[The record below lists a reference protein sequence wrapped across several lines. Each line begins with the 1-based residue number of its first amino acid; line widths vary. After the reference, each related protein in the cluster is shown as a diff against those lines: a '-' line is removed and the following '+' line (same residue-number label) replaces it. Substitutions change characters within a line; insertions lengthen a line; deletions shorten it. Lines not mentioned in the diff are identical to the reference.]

1 MKETRHFS
9 IRLDLS
15 LEGEDAVETLRDA
28 IRDAG
33 REQSRYAAN
42 SYDAASKPHHNHE
55 SWRSLIEDGDRDAR
69 NASALFR
76 AAEAVKPAD
85 VLPCRSGPET
95 NGELAEAAATSKASP
110 AMQYVLNSIE
120 GLASY
125 AAQNRILFTAT
136 MNWVGAPSG
145 TSYGVLKGSIK
156 YADRPFAGWGVEFEK
171 KFPTDPFAAGGSPWH
186 ELDGTRKKIRAEA
199 TE

>member
-1 MKETRHFS
+1 MKETRHFP
-9 IRLDLS
+9 IRLELS
-15 LEGEDAVETLRDA
+15 LEGEDAVEALRDA

-33 REQSRYAAN
+33 REQSLYAAN

-55 SWRSLIEDGDRDAR
+55 SWRGLIEDGDRDAR

-76 AAEAVKPAD
+76 AAEAIQCAP
-85 VLPCRSGPET
+85 GPEK

-110 AMQYVLNSIE
+110 PLQYVLNAIE

-125 AAQNRILFTAT
+125 AAQNGILFTAT
-136 MNWVGAPSG
+136 MNWVG

-156 YADRPFAGWGVEFEK
+156 YADRPFAGCGVEFEK
-171 KFPTDPFAAGGSPWH
+171 KFPTDPFAEGKSSKDVRDA
-186 ELDGTRKKIRAEA
+186 LADKAIEA
-199 TE
+199 